1 MKPDRKGASGMIKVV
16 LVDDDAI
23 VRQGMRTILKS
34 APDITVVAEASDGAA
49 GTADVRR
56 LLPDVVIMDI
66 RMPRMDGLAA
76 TRQIAQLAARPK
88 VIILTTFGLDEYV
101 AEALRAGAVGFL
113 LKDTGPVELLEA
125 VRVVMAGDALLSP
138 SVTRRLIAAFARH
151 IPTLNEDER
160 ARLAS
165 LTSREREVLTLL
177 GRGCSNGD
185 IAAELFLGEA
195 TVKGHVSRIL
205 IKLGAEN
212 RVQAAIRAHDAG
224 LTKTEP
230 DDGPPKLAAEPAQ
243 R

>member
-1 MKPDRKGASGMIKVV
+1 MIKVL

-23 VRQGMRTILKS
+23 VRQGMRAILES
-34 APDITVVAEASDGAA
+34 APDITVIAEATDGVA
-49 GTADVRR
+49 GVADARR

-76 TRQIAQLAARPK
+76 TREINALPSRPK

-101 AEALRAGAVGFL
+101 AEGLRTGAVGFL
-113 LKDTGPVELLEA
+113 LKDTGPAELLEA

-138 SVTRRLIAAFARH
+138 AVTRRLIAVFAHH
-151 IPTLNEDER
+151 IPVLSAQER
-160 ARLAS
+160 ARLDS
-165 LTSREREVLTLL
+165 LTFREREVLALL
-177 GRGCSNGD
+177 GRGYSNGG

-205 IKLGAEN
+205 DKLGADN

-224 LTKTEP
+224 LTK
-230 DDGPPKLAAEPAQ
+230 PAHG
-243 R
+243 RHPGHA

>member
-1 MKPDRKGASGMIKVV
+1 MIKIV

-23 VRQGMRTILKS
+23 VRRGMRAILES
-34 APDITVVAEASDGAA
+34 APDVTVMAEASDGCA
-49 GTADVRR
+49 GVADAQR

-76 TRQIAQLAARPK
+76 TREIATLASRPR

-113 LKDTGPVELLEA
+113 LKDTGPAELLEA

-138 SVTRRLIAAFARH
+138 AVTRQLISAFARH
-151 IPTLNEDER
+151 MPKLSDDER
-160 ARLAS
+160 VRLSS
-165 LTSREREVLTLL
+165 LTSREREVLALL

-185 IAAELFLGEA
+185 IATQLFLGEA

-205 IKLGAEN
+205 DKLGASN

-224 LTKTEP
+224 LTK
-230 DDGPPKLAAEPAQ
+230 DAQ
-243 R
+243 ALGAGS

>member
-1 MKPDRKGASGMIKVV
+1 MIRVV

-23 VRQGMRTILKS
+23 VRQGLRAILES
-34 APDITVVAEASDGAA
+34 APDVTVVAEASDGAA
-49 GTADVRR
+49 GVADARG

-76 TRQIAQLAARPK
+76 TRAITALPSRPK

-113 LKDTGPVELLEA
+113 LKDTGPTELLEA
-125 VRVVMAGDALLSP
+125 LRVVMAGDALLSP
-138 SVTRRLIAAFARH
+138 AVTRQLIAAFTHQVPSLSRQ
-151 IPTLNEDER
+151 ER

-165 LTSREREVLTLL
+165 LTPRELQVLTLL
-177 GRGCSNGD
+177 GRGYSNAD
-185 IAAELFLGEA
+185 IATELFLGEA

-205 IKLGAEN
+205 DKLGAGN

-224 LTKTEP
+224 LTR
-230 DDGPPKLAAEPAQ
+230 LARE
-243 R
+243 

>member
-1 MKPDRKGASGMIKVV
+1 MIRVV

-23 VRQGMRTILKS
+23 VRQGLRAILES
-34 APDITVVAEASDGAA
+34 APDVTVVAEASDGAA
-49 GTADVRR
+49 GVADARG

-76 TRQIAQLAARPK
+76 TRAITALPSRPK

-113 LKDTGPVELLEA
+113 LKDTGPTELLEA
-125 VRVVMAGDALLSP
+125 LRVVMAGDALLSP
-138 SVTRRLIAAFARH
+138 AVTRQLIAAFTH
-151 IPTLNEDER
+151 QVLSLSWQER

-165 LTSREREVLTLL
+165 LTPRELQVLTLL
-177 GRGCSNGD
+177 GRGYSNAD
-185 IAAELFLGEA
+185 IATELFLGEA

-205 IKLGAEN
+205 DKLGAGN

-224 LTKTEP
+224 LTR
-230 DDGPPKLAAEPAQ
+230 LARE
-243 R
+243 